1 MTRIITL
8 TVNDLPVEIDYF
20 VQGFIEH
27 TVSGM
32 ISSLEGTGEIKT
44 LNISIEEE
52 AVSIILNN
60 SIVPVNP
67 FVGKIVRGT
76 VAGLASSLK
85 GVGAIN
91 KLNLN
96 IRK

>member
-52 AVSIILNN
+52 GVSIILNN
-60 SIVPVNP
+60 SIIPVNP
-67 FVGKIVRGT
+67 FVSKIVRGT
-76 VAGLASSLK
+76 IAGLASSLK
-85 GVGAIN
+85 GVREVN